1 MFTQQ
6 DLDQFAE
13 RGIGLEKV
21 ERQMQHLREGFG
33 WLDVVS
39 AATPKKGV
47 KVMTGLETGDS
58 FDAFTKNRLKVTKF
72 VPASGAA
79 SRMFKD
85 LYKVLETGEMN
96 DAGFRFTSNIRQFAF
111 YTRDMFFGLEPVKMI
126 EKVLSDKD
134 GGLGYGSKP
143 KGVLLFHSYSDENRT
158 AFEEHLVE
166 GALYARMRDFT
177 VNLVVSVSPEH
188 LEMFRNLFEEV
199 RHKYESRYGVKYNL
213 EFTVQ
218 SPSTDTV
225 AVDMDN
231 NPFRREDGS
240 ILFRPGGH
248 GALIENLGAI
258 DSDIVVIKNI
268 DNVVKENSIEQTIF
282 WKKLLI
288 GRLVL
293 SRQSTFA
300 AIARLQ
306 EAIRLGNQFDIS
318 RVCDDIATYLD
329 DEYCVT
335 LPPMPEKERAQF
347 ILRKL
352 DRPIRVCGMVRNQ
365 GEPGGGPFIVRDA
378 DGSTS
383 LQILESVQLN
393 PDDERTAGLFA
404 AGTHF
409 NPVDL
414 VCSLTDYKGEK
425 FDLTKH
431 VDENAG
437 FISSKSYE
445 GRPLK
450 ALELPGL
457 WNGAMSDW
465 NTIFIE
471 VPLITFNPVKT
482 VNDLLRK
489 EHLG

>member
-39 AATPKKGV
+39 AANPKKGV

-306 EAIRLGNQFDIS
+306 EAIRP
-318 RVCDDIATYLD
+318 ATS
-329 DEYCVT
+329 
-335 LPPMPEKERAQF
+335 
-347 ILRKL
+347 
-352 DRPIRVCGMVRNQ
+352 
-365 GEPGGGPFIVRDA
+365 
-378 DGSTS
+378 STS
-383 LQILESVQLN
+383 PESATTSRHISTTSTASPCRRCPRRSVPSSSCASSTARSASAEWCATRASRAEDRSSCATPTARHRCRYSRACSSILTTSA
-393 PDDERTAGLFA
+393 PPASSPRERTSIRWTWSARSPTTRA
-404 AGTHF
+404 R
-409 NPVDL
+409 
-414 VCSLTDYKGEK
+414 
-425 FDLTKH
+425 
-431 VDENAG
+431 
-437 FISSKSYE
+437 SS
-445 GRPLK
+445 
-450 ALELPGL
+450 
-457 WNGAMSDW
+457 
-465 NTIFIE
+465 T
-471 VPLITFNPVKT
+471 
-482 VNDLLRK
+482 
-489 EHLG
+489 